1 MRLDQYL
8 VELKKMRSRT
18 QAKEFIQQGKVRVDG
33 AIITKASHPCEK
45 GCLVEIADD
54 AGLEWV
60 ARSAQKLHGALERL
74 GIDLTGKTC
83 LDVGQSTGGFTQAML
98 KQNAE
103 VVVGI
108 DVGKDQLN
116 EEIKN
121 LPNVH
126 CYESFDA
133 RDLSKLKGEWL
144 FDFFAV
150 DVSFISVLKIFDGD
164 KDLVSGAKQPVEGLV
179 LIKPQFEVGKKNVK
193 KGGLVDAPLIHL
205 ECEKLV
211 LEGFS
216 KMGVE
221 VLDYFPSSLKGKD
234 GNQEFICHITL

>member
-33 AIITKASHPCEK
+33 AIITKASHPCEE

-150 DVSFISVLKIFDGD
+150 DVSFISVLKIFDGI
-164 KDLVSGAKQPVEGLV
+164 KELVSEVERPVEGLV

-193 KGGLVDAPLIHL
+193 KGGLVEAPLIHL
-205 ECEKLV
+205 ECEKQV

-216 KMGVE
+216 KMGVK